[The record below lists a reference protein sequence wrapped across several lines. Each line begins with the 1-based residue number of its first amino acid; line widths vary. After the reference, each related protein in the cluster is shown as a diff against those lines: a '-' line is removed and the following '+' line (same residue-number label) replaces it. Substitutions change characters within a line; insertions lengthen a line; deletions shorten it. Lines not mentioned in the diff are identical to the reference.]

1 MISFALACLQ
11 EAHSS
16 WLSRALMVDLK
27 SFLRCRGGYC
37 FESNSLL
44 AEALVGL
51 DFEVYC
57 VAGRNLIES
66 PHCKAEQQV
75 R

>member
-1 MISFALACLQ
+1 
-11 EAHSS
+11 
-16 WLSRALMVDLK
+16 MVDLK
-27 SFLRCRGGYC
+27 LFLRCRGGYC